1 MIYYENGKK
10 EEVSMSNIT
19 KLYACF
25 KAGFLGSSILDTYF
39 SFIANIII
47 DNSINIIEDS
57 VIQSKF
63 KERYSIEL
71 PLPFIRQVLGVGV
84 QNNCFME
91 DHGQYSVV
99 HEEIIKYRFDE
110 SDFDVL
116 WSSLVTEFKVYC
128 EMNSIDIS
136 ACDIE
141 EFILNTLDN
150 SDDRILYGE
159 KAERE
164 QGLSSIQFAWYSF
177 VRDKAEA
184 QSEMY
189 RFITALSASNITKQA
204 LFYAGDTLSDYH
216 GLDVYLDSPIVFALL
231 GMDET
236 ARTESYKKLLVD
248 MQKAN
253 CNIHIFDHIF
263 QEVDCII
270 ASASTWATSTQ
281 YDLRKANNAAR
292 FLHDSEMDEEE
303 IAEFCGSIEDRLNE
317 LGITIKE
324 TDYDIFQHDFQED
337 EELLFDMVKTRYT
350 EQGNYLVKEKENS
363 IRIDVRSII
372 MVYRERKGQTATR
385 IQNSKHIMLTSNN
398 AIANVSKQYES
409 NKSLQAG
416 HIPACISIDL
426 FGAILWLNSPL
437 QMIEYQ
443 KKKLLADCY
452 AFLKPDKKMIDKY
465 MQSLD
470 DARNVDEI
478 DEKKFLFLRTHKVVL
493 DSLMNITRGD
503 YARFNSK
510 TYIEVYE
517 DIQSKSQQMYRDE
530 AEAHKQ
536 TKQELEDVKEKAS
549 KEREENKETIGKLQ
563 ERIDTLEDNERKRE
577 ERKLEKKIKICG
589 WIITIVFAGIPYIL
603 LLVSFEWI
611 KAGLTSLNPTW
622 KAIIIVAVIIVLT
635 AIIALLFN
643 RIKTAIFNK
652 VRILFTKQMN
662 SENQ

>member
-1 MIYYENGKK
+1 MN
-10 EEVSMSNIT
+10 MSNVT

-25 KAGFLGSSILDTYF
+25 KAGFLGSNILDTYF
-39 SFIANIII
+39 SFVANIII
-47 DNSINIIEDS
+47 DNSINTIEDS
-57 VIQSKF
+57 VIQSQF

-84 QNNCFME
+84 HNNCFIE

-110 SDFDVL
+110 SDFDAL
-116 WSSLVTEFKVYC
+116 WSYLITDFKAFC
-128 EMNSIDIS
+128 DLNNIDIS
-136 ACDIE
+136 SIDVE
-141 EFILNTLDN
+141 DFILNSFDD
-150 SDDRILYGE
+150 SDDIILYGE
-159 KAERE
+159 KAEKE
-164 QGLSSIQFAWYSF
+164 QGLSSIQYAWYSF
-177 VRDKAEA
+177 VRDRAETKP
-184 QSEMY
+184 EMY
-189 RFITALSASNITKQA
+189 KFITALSASNITIQA
-204 LFYAGDTLSDYH
+204 LFYAGDTSSDYH

-231 GMDET
+231 GMDEA
-236 ARTESYKKLLVD
+236 ARTESYKKLIIE

-270 ASASTWATSTQ
+270 ANASTWATSTQ

-303 IAEFCGSIEDRLNE
+303 IAEFCGSIEDKLNE

-324 TDYDIFQHDFQED
+324 TDYDIFQKDFQED
-337 EELLFDMVKTRYT
+337 ESQLFDMVKTRYT
-350 EQGNYLVKEKENS
+350 EQGNYLSKEKESS
-363 IRIDVRSII
+363 ILIDVRSII
-372 MVYRERKGQTATR
+372 MVYRERKGQVASR

-409 NKSLQAG
+409 NKSLKSG
-416 HIPACISIDL
+416 HIPACVSVDL

-470 DARNVDEI
+470 DARNADEI
-478 DEKKFLFLRTHKVVL
+478 DEKTFLFLRTHKVVL

-536 TKQELEDVKEKAS
+536 TRKELEDVKEKAS

-563 ERIDTLEDNERKRE
+563 ERIETLEDNERKRE
-577 ERKLEKKIKICG
+577 KRNLEKRINICG
-589 WIITIVFAGIPYIL
+589 WIITIVFAGIPYVL
-603 LLVSFEWI
+603 LLVLFEWI
-611 KAGLTSLNPTW
+611 KAGLTSLDPTW
-622 KAIIIVAVIIVLT
+622 ETVIKVAIVVVITIIIAPFFKKV
-635 AIIALLFN
+635 
-643 RIKTAIFNK
+643 KTAIFNK
-652 VRILFTKQMN
+652 VRLFFYNKFKLDD
-662 SENQ
+662 

>member
-1 MIYYENGKK
+1 
-10 EEVSMSNIT
+10 MSNVK

-25 KAGFLGSSILDTYF
+25 KAGFLGSNILDTYF
-39 SFIANIII
+39 SFVANIII
-47 DNSINIIEDS
+47 DNSINTIEDS
-57 VIQSKF
+57 VIQSQF

-84 QNNCFME
+84 HNNCFIE

-116 WSSLVTEFKVYC
+116 WSYLITDFKAFC
-128 EMNSIDIS
+128 DLNNIDIS
-136 ACDIE
+136 SVDVE
-141 EFILNTLDN
+141 DFILNSFDD
-150 SDDRILYGE
+150 SDDIILYGE
-159 KAERE
+159 KAEKE
-164 QGLSSIQFAWYSF
+164 QGLSSIQYAWYSF
-177 VRDKAEA
+177 VRDRAETKP
-184 QSEMY
+184 EMY
-189 RFITALSASNITKQA
+189 KFITALSTSNITKQA
-204 LFYAGDTLSDYH
+204 LFYAGDTSSDYH

-231 GMDET
+231 GMDEA
-236 ARTESYKKLLVD
+236 ARTESYKKLIVE

-270 ASASTWATSTQ
+270 ANASTWATSTQ

-303 IAEFCGSIEDRLNE
+303 IAEFCGSIEDKLNE

-324 TDYDIFQHDFQED
+324 TDYDIFQKDFQED
-337 EELLFDMVKTRYT
+337 ESQLFDMVKTRYT
-350 EQGNYLVKEKENS
+350 EQGNYLSKEKESS
-363 IRIDVRSII
+363 ILIDVRSII
-372 MVYRERKGQTATR
+372 MVYRERKGQVATK

-409 NKSLQAG
+409 NKSLKSG
-416 HIPACISIDL
+416 HIPACVSVDL

-452 AFLKPDKKMIDKY
+452 AFLKPDKIMIDKY

-470 DARNVDEI
+470 DARNADEI

-493 DSLMNITRGD
+493 DSLMSITRGD
-503 YARFNSK
+503 YARFNSR
-510 TYIEVYE
+510 TYLEVYE
-517 DIQSKSQQMYRDE
+517 DIQMKSQQMYRDE

-549 KEREENKETIGKLQ
+549 REREENNETIGKLQ
-563 ERIDTLEDNERKRE
+563 ERIETLEDNERKRE

-589 WIITIVFAGIPYIL
+589 WIITIVIVGIPYIL
-603 LLVSFEWI
+603 LLVLFEWI
-611 KAGLTSLNPTW
+611 KAGLTSLEPTW
-622 KAIIIVAVIIVLT
+622 KTIIIVAIVTVITI
-635 AIIALLFN
+635 IIALLFKKA
-643 RIKTAIFNK
+643 KTAIFNK
-652 VRILFTKQMN
+652 VRLFFTKK
-662 SENQ
+662 

>member
-1 MIYYENGKK
+1 MN
-10 EEVSMSNIT
+10 MSNVT

-25 KAGFLGSSILDTYF
+25 KAGFLGSNILDTYF
-39 SFIANIII
+39 SFVANIII
-47 DNSINIIEDS
+47 DNSINTIGDS
-57 VIQSKF
+57 VIQAQF

-84 QNNCFME
+84 HNNCFIE
-91 DHGQYSVV
+91 DHGKYSVV

-110 SDFDVL
+110 SDFDAL
-116 WSSLVTEFKVYC
+116 WSYLITDFKAFC
-128 EMNSIDIS
+128 DLNNIDIS
-136 ACDIE
+136 SIDVE
-141 EFILNTLDN
+141 DFILNSFDD
-150 SDDRILYGE
+150 SDDIILYGE
-159 KAERE
+159 KAEKE
-164 QGLSSIQFAWYSF
+164 QGLSSIQYAWYSF
-177 VRDKAEA
+177 VRDRAETKP
-184 QSEMY
+184 EMY
-189 RFITALSASNITKQA
+189 KFITALSTSNITKQA
-204 LFYAGDTLSDYH
+204 LFYAGDTSSDYH

-231 GMDET
+231 GMDEA
-236 ARTESYKKLLVD
+236 ARTESYKKLIVE

-270 ASASTWATSTQ
+270 ANASIWATNTQ

-303 IAEFCGSIEDRLNE
+303 ITEFCGSIEDKLNE

-324 TDYDIFQHDFQED
+324 TDYDIYQDDFQED
-337 EELLFDMVKTRYT
+337 ENVLFDMVKTRYT
-350 EQGNYLVKEKENS
+350 EQGNCLAEEKEKS

-372 MVYRERKGQTATR
+372 MVYRERKGQFATK

-409 NKSLQAG
+409 NKSLKSG
-416 HIPACISIDL
+416 HIPACVSVDL

-470 DARNVDEI
+470 DARNADEI
-478 DEKKFLFLRTHKVVL
+478 DEKKFLFLRTHRVVL

-536 TKQELEDVKEKAS
+536 TRQELEDVKEKAS
-549 KEREENKETIGKLQ
+549 KEREENKETIVRLQ
-563 ERIDTLEDNERKRE
+563 ERIETLKDNERERVKRH
-577 ERKLEKKIKICG
+577 LEKRINICG
-589 WIITIVFAGIPYIL
+589 WIITIVFAGIPYVL
-603 LLVSFEWI
+603 LLVLFEWI
-611 KAGLTSLNPTW
+611 KAGLTSLDPTRETVI
-622 KAIIIVAVIIVLT
+622 KLAIVVVITIIIVP
-635 AIIALLFN
+635 LFKKV
-643 RIKTAIFNK
+643 KTAIFNK
-652 VRILFTKQMN
+652 VRLFFYNKFKSDDQ
-662 SENQ
+662 

>member
-1 MIYYENGKK
+1 MK
-10 EEVSMSNIT
+10 MSNVT

-25 KAGFLGSSILDTYF
+25 KAGFLGSNILDTYF
-39 SFIANIII
+39 SFVANIII
-47 DNSINIIEDS
+47 DNSINTIEDS
-57 VIQSKF
+57 VIQSQF

-84 QNNCFME
+84 HNNCFIE

-110 SDFDVL
+110 SDFDAL
-116 WSSLVTEFKVYC
+116 WSYLITDFKAFC
-128 EMNSIDIS
+128 DLNNIDIS
-136 ACDIE
+136 SVDVE
-141 EFILNTLDN
+141 GFILNSFDD
-150 SDDRILYGE
+150 SDDIILYGE
-159 KAERE
+159 KAEKE
-164 QGLSSIQFAWYSF
+164 QGLSSIQYAWYSF
-177 VRDKAEA
+177 VRDRAETKP
-184 QSEMY
+184 EMY
-189 RFITALSASNITKQA
+189 KFITALSTSNITKQA
-204 LFYAGDTLSDYH
+204 LFYAGDTSSDYH

-231 GMDET
+231 GMDEA
-236 ARTESYKKLLVD
+236 ARTESYKKLIVE

-270 ASASTWATSTQ
+270 ANASTWATSTQ

-303 IAEFCGSIEDRLNE
+303 IAEFCGSIEDKLNE

-324 TDYDIFQHDFQED
+324 TDYDIFQKDFQED
-337 EELLFDMVKTRYT
+337 EGQLFDMVKTRYT
-350 EQGNYLVKEKENS
+350 EQGNYLSKEKESS
-363 IRIDVRSII
+363 ILIDVRSII
-372 MVYRERKGQTATR
+372 MVYRERKGQVASR

-409 NKSLQAG
+409 NKSLQSG
-416 HIPACISIDL
+416 HIPACVSVDL
-426 FGAILWLNSPL
+426 FGAVLWLNSPL

-452 AFLKPDKKMIDKY
+452 AFLKPDKKMIDRY

-470 DARNVDEI
+470 DARNADEI
-478 DEKKFLFLRTHKVVL
+478 DEKTFLLLRTHKVVL

-510 TYIEVYE
+510 TYLEVYE

-563 ERIDTLEDNERKRE
+563 ERIETLEDNERKRE
-577 ERKLEKKIKICG
+577 KRKLEKRINICG
-589 WIITIVFAGIPYIL
+589 WIITIVLAGIPYVL
-603 LLVSFEWI
+603 LLVLFEWI
-611 KAGLTSLNPTW
+611 KAGLTSLDPTRETVI
-622 KAIIIVAVIIVLT
+622 KLAIVVVITIIIVP
-635 AIIALLFN
+635 LFKKV
-643 RIKTAIFNK
+643 KTAIFNK
-652 VRILFTKQMN
+652 VRLFFYDNFK
-662 SENQ
+662 SDD

>member
-1 MIYYENGKK
+1 MK
-10 EEVSMSNIT
+10 MSNVT

-25 KAGFLGSSILDTYF
+25 KAGFLGSNILDTYF
-39 SFIANIII
+39 SFVANIII
-47 DNSINIIEDS
+47 DNSINTIEDS
-57 VIQSKF
+57 VIQVQF

-84 QNNCFME
+84 HNNCFIE

-110 SDFDVL
+110 SDFDAL
-116 WSSLVTEFKVYC
+116 WSYLITDFKAFC
-128 EMNSIDIS
+128 DLNNIDIS
-136 ACDIE
+136 SIDVE
-141 EFILNTLDN
+141 DFILNSFDD
-150 SDDRILYGE
+150 SDDIILYGE
-159 KAERE
+159 KAEKE
-164 QGLSSIQFAWYSF
+164 QGLSSIQYAWYSF
-177 VRDKAEA
+177 VRDRAETKP
-184 QSEMY
+184 EMY
-189 RFITALSASNITKQA
+189 KFITALSASNITIQA
-204 LFYAGDTLSDYH
+204 LFYAGDTSSDYH

-231 GMDET
+231 GMDEA
-236 ARTESYKKLLVD
+236 ARTESYKKLIVE

-270 ASASTWATSTQ
+270 ANASTWATSTQ

-303 IAEFCGSIEDRLNE
+303 IAEFCGSIEDKLNE

-324 TDYDIFQHDFQED
+324 TDYDIFQKDFQED
-337 EELLFDMVKTRYT
+337 EGQLFDMVKTRYT
-350 EQGNYLVKEKENS
+350 EQGNYLSKEKESS
-363 IRIDVRSII
+363 ILIDVRSII
-372 MVYRERKGQTATR
+372 MVYRERKGQVATK

-409 NKSLQAG
+409 NKSLKSG
-416 HIPACISIDL
+416 HIPACVSVDL

-470 DARNVDEI
+470 DARNADEI
-478 DEKKFLFLRTHKVVL
+478 DEKTFLFLRTHKVVL

-510 TYIEVYE
+510 TYLEVYE
-517 DIQSKSQQMYRDE
+517 DIQSKSQKLYRDE

-536 TKQELEDVKEKAS
+536 TRQELEDVKEKAS

-563 ERIDTLEDNERKRE
+563 ERIETLEDNERKRE
-577 ERKLEKKIKICG
+577 ERKLEKKIKIWG
-589 WIITIVFAGIPYIL
+589 WIITIVIAGIPYVL
-603 LLVSFEWI
+603 LLVLFEWI
-611 KAGLTSLNPTW
+611 KAVLTSLDPTW
-622 KAIIIVAVIIVLT
+622 GSVIMVAIVVVITL
-635 AIIALLFN
+635 IIALFFN
-643 RIKTAIFNK
+643 KAKKAIFHK
-652 VRILFTKQMN
+652 VRLFFTKK
-662 SENQ
+662 